1 MSADTGSPGRC
12 AGSRPAAELEP
23 RVRALQE
30 CCTHIL
36 AWLDQSKD
44 DMDRY
49 YYAFQLEDVVSQTV
63 HSPNELIKERPGS
76 AAPTGLSG
84 ARARELHRTWCGG
97 RHRTWRPREE
107 VAGRRVRA
115 RTEKISMP
123 SCRLHRGG
131 ETACSKRAAEAG
143 QGIGELCDAREAP
156 ASEQRT
162 AA

>member
-1 MSADTGSPGRC
+1 MSADTGSPGRY

-36 AWLDQSKD
+36 AWLDQLKD

-63 HSPNELIKERPGS
+63 HSQNELIKERPGS

-107 VAGRRVRA
+107 VAGRRVRV